1 MAAITAAMVK
11 ELREMTDAGM
21 MECKKALV
29 EADGDMDKAVDVL
42 RTRGLAAA
50 AKKVGRATN
59 EGTVMAIVSDDAT
72 KGAVVE
78 LNCETDFVG
87 MNEKFKGY
95 AEKIARAA
103 MAANVEDVEALKAV
117 DAEGETVEDVLTDA
131 IHTLGEN
138 MNLARAA
145 VVEAGGVASY
155 IHGGGKIGVLVT
167 FDVEGIDP
175 ASDEFQHCGRDVAM
189 QVAAASPVSATR
201 ESVPAEVVAHEME
214 IYKAQ
219 AAESGKPENIQE
231 KIATGRLEKFYKESC
246 LTEQAFVK
254 NPDQSVT
261 DYVNEVA
268 KKLGG
273 TITLKGFV
281 RYGMHHQGDRLQA
294 LHARRIDDTLF
305 PGVSMGFRPTLQPNA
320 LLVKARSARAFA
332 FYNGWT
338 GMLILHGSAS
348 GAAFPCIVIEGVLSW
363 KRKSSFRATGCSR
376 GKSAYPERR
385 TRR

>member
-59 EGTVMAIVSDDAT
+59 EGTVMTVVAEDA
-72 KGAVVE
+72 KSAAVVE

-87 MNEKFKGY
+87 MNKKFKGY

-273 TITLKGFV
+273 TIKVTGFK
-281 RYGMHHQGDRLQA
+281 R
-294 LHARRIDDTLF
+294 F
-305 PGVSMGFRPTLQPNA
+305 
-320 LLVKARSARAFA
+320 
-332 FYNGWT
+332 
-338 GMLILHGSAS
+338 MLG
-348 GAAFPCIVIEGVLSW
+348 E
-363 KRKSSFRATGCSR
+363 
-376 GKSAYPERR
+376 
-385 TRR
+385 

>member
-1 MAAITAAMVK
+1 
-11 ELREMTDAGM
+11 MTDAGM

-138 MNLARAA
+138 MNLARAGDLQGSGCRLRQA
-145 VVEAGGVASY
+145 REHSGEDRHWPSREVLQGELPHRAGFRQEPGPERHRLRQRGRQEA
-155 IHGGGKIGVLVT
+155 
-167 FDVEGIDP
+167 
-175 ASDEFQHCGRDVAM
+175 R
-189 QVAAASPVSATR
+189 R
-201 ESVPAEVVAHEME
+201 
-214 IYKAQ
+214 
-219 AAESGKPENIQE
+219 
-231 KIATGRLEKFYKESC
+231 
-246 LTEQAFVK
+246 
-254 NPDQSVT
+254 
-261 DYVNEVA
+261 
-268 KKLGG
+268 
-273 TITLKGFV
+273 
-281 RYGMHHQGDRLQA
+281 HHQGDRLQA
-294 LHARRIDDTLF
+294 LHARRIVDALF
-305 PGVSMGFRPTLQPNA
+305 LGASAGFRPCAAT
-320 LLVKARSARAFA
+320 KRF
-332 FYNGWT
+332 T
-338 GMLILHGSAS
+338 CEGSHCA
-348 GAAFPCIVIEGVLSW
+348 GLRFL
-363 KRKSSFRATGCSR
+363 
-376 GKSAYPERR
+376 
-385 TRR
+385 

>member
-103 MAANVEDVEALKAV
+103 MAANVEDIEALKAV
-117 DAEGETVEDVLTDA
+117 DAEDETVEDVLTDA

-254 NPDQSVT
+254 NPDQNVT

-273 TITLKGFV
+273 TIKVTGFK
-281 RYGMHHQGDRLQA
+281 R
-294 LHARRIDDTLF
+294 F
-305 PGVSMGFRPTLQPNA
+305 
-320 LLVKARSARAFA
+320 
-332 FYNGWT
+332 
-338 GMLILHGSAS
+338 MLG
-348 GAAFPCIVIEGVLSW
+348 E
-363 KRKSSFRATGCSR
+363 
-376 GKSAYPERR
+376 
-385 TRR
+385 

>member
-254 NPDQSVT
+254 NPDQNVT

-268 KKLGG
+268 EKLGG
-273 TITLKGFV
+273 TIKVTGFK
-281 RYGMHHQGDRLQA
+281 R
-294 LHARRIDDTLF
+294 F
-305 PGVSMGFRPTLQPNA
+305 
-320 LLVKARSARAFA
+320 
-332 FYNGWT
+332 
-338 GMLILHGSAS
+338 MLG
-348 GAAFPCIVIEGVLSW
+348 E
-363 KRKSSFRATGCSR
+363 
-376 GKSAYPERR
+376 
-385 TRR
+385 

>member
-103 MAANVEDVEALKAV
+103 MAANVEDIEALKAV

-189 QVAAASPVSATR
+189 QVAAAPPVSATR
-201 ESVPAEVVAHEME
+201 ESVPAEVDAHEME

-219 AAESGKPENIQE
+219 AADSGKPENIQE
-231 KIATGRLEKFYKESC
+231 KIATGRLEKFYKENC

-254 NPDQSVT
+254 NPDQSVSE
-261 DYVNEVA
+261 YVNEVA
-268 KKLGG
+268 KNLGG
-273 TITLKGFV
+273 TIKVSGFK
-281 RYGMHHQGDRLQA
+281 R
-294 LHARRIDDTLF
+294 F
-305 PGVSMGFRPTLQPNA
+305 
-320 LLVKARSARAFA
+320 
-332 FYNGWT
+332 
-338 GMLILHGSAS
+338 MLG
-348 GAAFPCIVIEGVLSW
+348 E
-363 KRKSSFRATGCSR
+363 
-376 GKSAYPERR
+376 
-385 TRR
+385 

>member
-1 MAAITAAMVK
+1 MAFTAQDVK
-11 ELREMTDAGM
+11 KLREMTNVGM
-21 MECKKALV
+21 MDCKKALQ
-29 EADGDMDKAVDVL
+29 ATDGDMDKAVDVL

-254 NPDQSVT
+254 NPDQNVT

-273 TITLKGFV
+273 TIKVTGFK
-281 RYGMHHQGDRLQA
+281 R
-294 LHARRIDDTLF
+294 F
-305 PGVSMGFRPTLQPNA
+305 
-320 LLVKARSARAFA
+320 
-332 FYNGWT
+332 
-338 GMLILHGSAS
+338 MLG
-348 GAAFPCIVIEGVLSW
+348 E
-363 KRKSSFRATGCSR
+363 
-376 GKSAYPERR
+376 
-385 TRR
+385 

>member
-103 MAANVEDVEALKAV
+103 MAANVEDIEALKAV

-155 IHGGGKIGVLVT
+155 IHGGGKIGVLVE
-167 FDVEGIDP
+167 FKLGD
-175 ASDEFQHCGRDVAM
+175 ASFATNDDFKKYGRDVAM

-201 ESVPAEVVAHEME
+201 ESVDPAVVEHEMS

-231 KIATGRLEKFYKESC
+231 KIATGRMEKFYKENC

-254 NPDQSVT
+254 NPDQSVNEYT
-261 DYVNEVA
+261 AEVA
-268 KKLGG
+268 KALGT
-273 TITLKGFV
+273 TIE
-281 RYGMHHQGDRLQA
+281 
-294 LHARRIDDTLF
+294 I
-305 PGVSMGFRPTLQPNA
+305 VSFTR
-320 LLVKARSARAFA
+320 F
-332 FYNGWT
+332 
-338 GMLILHGSAS
+338 MLG
-348 GAAFPCIVIEGVLSW
+348 E
-363 KRKSSFRATGCSR
+363 
-376 GKSAYPERR
+376 
-385 TRR
+385 

>member
-95 AEKIARAA
+95 AEKIARAV

-273 TITLKGFV
+273 TIKVTGFK
-281 RYGMHHQGDRLQA
+281 R
-294 LHARRIDDTLF
+294 F
-305 PGVSMGFRPTLQPNA
+305 
-320 LLVKARSARAFA
+320 
-332 FYNGWT
+332 
-338 GMLILHGSAS
+338 MLG
-348 GAAFPCIVIEGVLSW
+348 E
-363 KRKSSFRATGCSR
+363 
-376 GKSAYPERR
+376 
-385 TRR
+385 

>member
-59 EGTVMAIVSDDAT
+59 EGTVMAIVSDDAN

-87 MNEKFKGY
+87 LNEKFKGY

-254 NPDQSVT
+254 NPDQNVT

-273 TITLKGFV
+273 TIKVTGFK
-281 RYGMHHQGDRLQA
+281 R
-294 LHARRIDDTLF
+294 F
-305 PGVSMGFRPTLQPNA
+305 
-320 LLVKARSARAFA
+320 
-332 FYNGWT
+332 
-338 GMLILHGSAS
+338 MLG
-348 GAAFPCIVIEGVLSW
+348 E
-363 KRKSSFRATGCSR
+363 
-376 GKSAYPERR
+376 
-385 TRR
+385 

>member
-1 MAAITAAMVK
+1 MVK

-117 DAEGETVEDVLTDA
+117 DAEGETVAGVLTDA

-273 TITLKGFV
+273 TIKVTGFK
-281 RYGMHHQGDRLQA
+281 R
-294 LHARRIDDTLF
+294 F
-305 PGVSMGFRPTLQPNA
+305 
-320 LLVKARSARAFA
+320 
-332 FYNGWT
+332 
-338 GMLILHGSAS
+338 MLG
-348 GAAFPCIVIEGVLSW
+348 E
-363 KRKSSFRATGCSR
+363 
-376 GKSAYPERR
+376 
-385 TRR
+385 